1 MATTPG
7 QPTSYGP
14 QYVELAHKYC
24 LLDAT
29 NEVLGDFFS
38 VIRAPFRTGSPP
50 TPDRR
55 LDLQLQ
61 SLDQ

>member
-1 MATTPG
+1 MATPG
-7 QPTSYGP
+7 QPTSCKP
-14 QYVELAHKYC
+14 EYVELAHNYC
-24 LLDAT
+24 LLGVT
-29 NEVLGDFFS
+29 NEVLGDFFGVTS
-38 VIRAPFRTGSPP
+38 APFRTGSPP